1 MKKNTSTKY
10 IGKNFLFAVALLFS
24 VTLLFALL
32 VDAAPSEEVADWTIN
47 EVAAQVSAGNV
58 DRIVI
63 KGDELAI
70 SLKDGKSARSQK
82 EMEAGLSET
91 LKNYG
96 VSDEALRGV
105 AIDIKNQSG
114 TSYWASILIPSFL
127 PLILMVVI
135 FWWLFRQARTG
146 ANQVFT
152 FGKANLKLFFASKG
166 KVTFK
171 DVAGL
176 KESKEELEEV
186 VSFLREPKKFLNMG
200 AKIPRGVLLMGPPG
214 CGKTLLARAVAG
226 ESNVPFFHLSA
237 SEFVEMF
244 VGVGASRVRDVFQT
258 AKQSAPAIIFIDEI
272 DAVGRERGA
281 GLGGG
286 HDEREQTLNQ
296 ILVEMDGFDRDTNVI
311 VMAATNRPDILD

>member
-96 VSDEALRGV
+96 VSDEAALR
-105 AIDIKNQSG
+105 
-114 TSYWASILIPSFL
+114 LI
-127 PLILMVVI
+127 
-135 FWWLFRQARTG
+135 
-146 ANQVFT
+146 
-152 FGKANLKLFFASKG
+152 
-166 KVTFK
+166 
-171 DVAGL
+171 
-176 KESKEELEEV
+176 
-186 VSFLREPKKFLNMG
+186 
-200 AKIPRGVLLMGPPG
+200 
-214 CGKTLLARAVAG
+214 
-226 ESNVPFFHLSA
+226 
-237 SEFVEMF
+237 
-244 VGVGASRVRDVFQT
+244 
-258 AKQSAPAIIFIDEI
+258 
-272 DAVGRERGA
+272 
-281 GLGGG
+281 
-286 HDEREQTLNQ
+286 
-296 ILVEMDGFDRDTNVI
+296 
-311 VMAATNRPDILD
+311 